1 MAYIIF
7 FCLLWSY
14 VMFIAITI
22 VVCNCGNAVD
32 KPEPKPAPEPKEPRV
47 PYIPKVEVRKK
58 KK

>member
-1 MAYIIF
+1 
-7 FCLLWSY
+7 
-14 VMFIAITI
+14 MFIAITI
-22 VVCNCGNAVD
+22 VVCDCKIFAAD